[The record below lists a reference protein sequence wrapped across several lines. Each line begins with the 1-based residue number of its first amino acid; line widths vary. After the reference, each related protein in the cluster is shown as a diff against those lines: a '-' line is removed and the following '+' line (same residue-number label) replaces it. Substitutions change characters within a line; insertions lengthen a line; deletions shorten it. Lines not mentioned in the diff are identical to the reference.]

1 MKKLILGVFVMAFA
15 FSLCM
20 VSAQGIGGGGNTTGY
35 EAEPKT
41 CIESQIETHR
51 CVPNSLES
59 CDVAGQIP
67 C

>member
-1 MKKLILGVFVMAFA
+1 MKKLILCAAVMGFA
-15 FSLCM
+15 FLPFM
-20 VSAQGIGGGGNTTGY
+20 VIAQGMGGGSETPGY

-59 CDVAGQIP
+59 CDVPGQIP